1 MQGIKKGARKAMSG
15 NGRGSKVEK
24 NHERSLAED
33 AYRRLKE
40 KILRN
45 EFPPS
50 EFISIGRLSDSL
62 GDIGWTPVREAVQR
76 LHDGQ
81 FLTLI
86 PRKGIM
92 IPEFDIKK
100 IMDQLEL
107 RFVIE
112 HYATVRAAGKISKEL
127 YEELKSL
134 VKVMGDE
141 SKNDYVVITANF
153 DFHRKIIETVN
164 NQEITRTLSQ
174 IYDHNTRFFVYFIAD
189 YARLVNTRVGHAK
202 LLDALYEG
210 EAEKVGKLID
220 LHNAGTRQLLLDSIL
235 G

>member
-1 MQGIKKGARKAMSG
+1 MKAMASSG
-15 NGRGSKVEK
+15 RRAKREK
-24 NHERSLAED
+24 GPERSQAED

-50 EFISIGRLSDSL
+50 EFISIGSLSEAL

-86 PRKGIM
+86 PRKGIV

-107 RFVIE
+107 RFVVE
-112 HYATVRAAGKISKEL
+112 RYATVRAAGRISDEL
-127 YEELKSL
+127 YQELKTL
-134 VKVMGDE
+134 VANLGDL
-141 SKNDYVVITANF
+141 SKNDYVVITSNF
-153 DFHRKIIETVN
+153 DFHRKIIETIN
-164 NQEITRTLSQ
+164 NQEITRMLSQ

-189 YARLVNTRVGHAK
+189 YARMEKTRGEHRR

-210 EAEKVGKLID
+210 NAAKVEKLID

>member
-1 MQGIKKGARKAMSG
+1 MTYGNRKA
-15 NGRGSKVEK
+15 RQEK
-24 NHERSLAED
+24 GQQVSLAED
-33 AYRRLKE
+33 AYRRLKD

-50 EFISIGRLSDSL
+50 EFISIGKLSDSL

-86 PRKGIM
+86 PRKGIV

-100 IMDQLEL
+100 IMNQLEL
-107 RFVIE
+107 RFIIE
-112 HYATVRAAGKISKEL
+112 SYATVKAVGKISDEL
-127 YEELKSL
+127 FEELDSL
-134 VKVMGDE
+134 VAKMGDE
-141 SKNDYVVITANF
+141 SRGDYDVIASNF
-153 DFHRKIIETVN
+153 DFHRKIIETLN
-164 NQEITRTLSQ
+164 NGEITRTLSQ

-189 YARLVNTRVGHAK
+189 YARTEKTRGEHK
-202 LLDALYEG
+202 HLLDALYEG
-210 EAEKVGKLID
+210 DEKRVSNVID
-220 LHNAGTRQLLLDSIL
+220 LHNAGTRQLLLGSII

>member
-1 MQGIKKGARKAMSG
+1 MTYGNRKA
-15 NGRGSKVEK
+15 RQEK
-24 NHERSLAED
+24 GQQVSLAED
-33 AYRRLKE
+33 AYRRLKD

-50 EFISIGRLSDSL
+50 EFISIGKLSDSL

-86 PRKGIM
+86 PRKGIV

-107 RFVIE
+107 RFIIE
-112 HYATVRAAGKISKEL
+112 RYATVKAVGKISDEL
-127 YEELKSL
+127 FEELDSL
-134 VKVMGDE
+134 VVKMGDE
-141 SKNDYVVITANF
+141 SKNDYVVITSNF
-153 DFHRKIIETVN
+153 DFHRKIIETLN
-164 NQEITRTLSQ
+164 NHEITRTLSQ

-189 YARLVNTRVGHAK
+189 YARTEKTRGEHK
-202 LLDALYEG
+202 LLLDALYAG
-210 EAEKVGKLID
+210 DEKRVSEVID
-220 LHNAGTRQLLLDSIL
+220 LHNAGTRQLLLDSII